1 MQRIMDY
8 TKLEHLVGK
17 NMKPSRFEHSIGVAE
32 TSAMLLEKVGL
43 DPEAGRI
50 CGIYHDYF
58 RYIGAD
64 DAISE
69 VRKHLIPTV
78 SEELES
84 PVLLHAPIA
93 AFHMRD
99 IVGSVPD
106 SYLKAVRWH
115 TLGSRDMGML
125 GAAVYIADYAEPGRK
140 HLDDE
145 VRCKIFSMPSF
156 EAMVSYILEMQY
168 EYFKTAGKT
177 SAGVTDDLYTYLKE
191 GGRFEN

>member
-8 TKLEHLVGK
+8 TKLEKLVGK
-17 NMKPSRFEHSIGVAE
+17 NMKPSRLEHSIGVAE
-32 TSAMLLEKVGL
+32 TSAMLLEKAGL
-43 DPEAGRI
+43 DPESGRI

-58 RYIGAD
+58 RYIAP
-64 DAISE
+64 DAAVSE
-69 VRKHLIPTV
+69 VNKHSIPTV
-78 SEELES
+78 PEEMES

-93 AFHMRD
+93 AFHMRE
-99 IVGSVPD
+99 IVGPVPD

-115 TLGSRDMGML
+115 TLGSKDMGML

-140 HLDDE
+140 HLDDGE
-145 VRCKIFSMPSF
+145 RRKIFSMPSF

-168 EYFKTAGKT
+168 EYFRTTDKT
-177 SAGVTDDLYTYLKE
+177 SAGITDELYAYLKE